1 MIRLLTLS
9 ILVMVAAA
17 AARGQDDMT
26 TGIYASVENNL
37 RREYDELMRDVLFG
51 KGGPAAKTEKYQNTM
66 KVIYHNKAVMFAV
79 CAGEAERYRSP
90 QATRVPAQRNLAL
103 NTCVEM
109 KFRELNAFANALSY
123 ASIFFPERIEPCG
136 EASRL
141 SEQEKLFPPYEFLR
155 LAEPKLYDFTRY
167 NSCMIS
173 GKIDGTA
180 ISPAAQ

>member
-26 TGIYASVENNL
+26 TEIYASVENNL

-109 KFRELNAFANALSY
+109 KFRELNAFSQCAELRQHLLSREDRAMRRGFATARAGETVSAL
-123 ASIFFPERIEPCG
+123 
-136 EASRL
+136 
-141 SEQEKLFPPYEFLR
+141 
-155 LAEPKLYDFTRY
+155 
-167 NSCMIS
+167 
-173 GKIDGTA
+173 
-180 ISPAAQ
+180 